1 MSSLVEDF
9 VQSLQSGAPLPN
21 QYIQSF
27 TTLTQ
32 AIGSL
37 ENIAPPPN
45 AGAYAGSGY
54 VTQNLGTL
62 KNALMAWPNSV
73 SPDCRNTPSVIV
85 NWDPALQANIALL
98 QEWAA
103 QPASPARNQEVAN
116 AIQQILVI
124 LGNSKSVIDAT
135 VTGLQTLAQAIGT
148 NGNPVLGIYQHVE
161 TDISNLYRQIA
172 NLVAQRDA
180 AERKTTVNQG
190 EVNSLN
196 GQIDMA
202 QTSVG
207 VARSWLQILQQ
218 ARDEFGAAA
227 PAVQYLSG
235 IWSGLQKN
243 LSDATAI
250 ARLVQQKPE
259 SISSFDVTNLDKT
272 WGQLKGEMQQIASGL
287 A

>member
-1 MSSLVEDF
+1 MAE
-9 VQSLQSGAPLPN
+9 QRQPGLP
-21 QYIQSF
+21 QYAVRDRQ
-27 TTLTQ
+27 L
-32 AIGSL
+32 GSR
-37 ENIAPPPN
+37 A
-45 AGAYAGSGY
+45 AGQYRAA
-54 VTQNLGTL
+54 Q
-62 KNALMAWPNSV
+62 K
-73 SPDCRNTPSVIV
+73 
-85 NWDPALQANIALL
+85 
-98 QEWAA
+98 WAA

-135 VTGLQTLAQAIGT
+135 VTGLERFAQARGT

-235 IWSGLQKN
+235 IWSGCRR
-243 LSDATAI
+243 T
-250 ARLVQQKPE
+250 
-259 SISSFDVTNLDKT
+259 
-272 WGQLKGEMQQIASGL
+272 
-287 A
+287 

>member
-1 MSSLVEDF
+1 M
-9 VQSLQSGAPLPN
+9 G
-21 QYIQSF
+21 
-27 TTLTQ
+27 
-32 AIGSL
+32 G
-37 ENIAPPPN
+37 
-45 AGAYAGSGY
+45 
-54 VTQNLGTL
+54 
-62 KNALMAWPNSV
+62 
-73 SPDCRNTPSVIV
+73 
-85 NWDPALQANIALL
+85 
-98 QEWAA
+98 